1 VFPRRFY
8 PARMFA
14 PRFFPQSQGA
24 APPATDSPVVIRIP
38 ISSSRVVRL
47 AVSSSRVAR
56 IPISL

>member
-1 VFPRRFY
+1 MFPRRYY

-24 APPATDSPVVIRIP
+24 APPATDSSVVIRLPISQSRIVRVN
-38 ISSSRVVRL
+38 ISSSN
-47 AVSSSRVAR
+47 AAT